1 VQNAYCNI
9 IYRGYAF
16 FDSRAFFYYCTKR
29 ALKFEAFWA
38 TLTTTSTTST
48 TVIYRDFVQNA
59 YCNLKYLCY
68 AFFDSR
74 AFFYYS
80 GSDHGPHFSSRANP
94 KGSRRCVE
102 CRCVECV
109 GAVSS
114 FGSYHHFDRCD
125 FVGVSAKPNQRRLVG
140 QRAQR
145 EISFGAYRDI
155 PRLVGSDDSDD
166 SDDLY
171 RDIPQLVS
179 SSSDED
185 AYASDDEDAAD
196 S

>member
-1 VQNAYCNI
+1 MLFMIVEPFFTIAVVITALILVVEPTRKAVADAWNADAWNASEPYHHLARI
-9 IYRGYAF
+9 IISI
-16 FDSRAFFYYCTKR
+16 D
-29 ALKFEAFWA
+29 
-38 TLTTTSTTST
+38 
-48 TVIYRDFVQNA
+48 VI
-59 YCNLKYLCY
+59 L
-68 AFFDSR
+68 
-74 AFFYYS
+74 S
-80 GSDHGPHFSSRANP
+80 GSAR
-94 KGSRRCVE
+94 
-102 CRCVECV
+102 
-109 GAVSS
+109 
-114 FGSYHHFDRCD
+114 
-125 FVGVSAKPNQRRLVG
+125 KPNQRRLVG